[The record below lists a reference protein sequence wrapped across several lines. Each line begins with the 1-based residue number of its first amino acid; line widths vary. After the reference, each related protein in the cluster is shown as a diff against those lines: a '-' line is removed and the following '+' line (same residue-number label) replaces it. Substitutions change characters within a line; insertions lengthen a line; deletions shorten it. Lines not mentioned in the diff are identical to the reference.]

1 MRPVV
6 RAGAQ
11 NARVVGWVSA
21 TLYVF
26 GSVVIGTLIGVLRVT
41 KGWA

>member
-1 MRPVV
+1 MRPVM

-11 NARVVGWVSA
+11 NARVLSWVSA

-26 GSVVIGTLIGVLRVT
+26 GSVVIGILVGVLRVT